1 MKPVAFEYVQTTSV
15 NQTLELLTDRGGAK
29 LLAGGQ
35 SLVPLMNF
43 RLNRP
48 ELVVD
53 INNLV
58 PELGQVIDNGSVLKV
73 GALVRHHELLT
84 NPLIQDR
91 VPVLAEAARHI
102 GHWAIRQRGT
112 IGGSVVHADPAAEL
126 PAVLVALSATIV
138 AQSQRGERRISA
150 EEFLMGYYTTV
161 LDSDELV
168 LAIEC
173 PIALSHLGFY
183 EVVRRPGDF
192 ALAGAVAEIKDGNA
206 FLTWFGIESRPR
218 RLKVGLWPDGFDEQR
233 ELIRAT
239 LENLELSPHDHE
251 KRALAF
257 TVGLRSLESVREA
270 D

>member
-1 MKPVAFEYVQTTSV
+1 MKPVAFEYVQTISV
-15 NQTLELLTDRGGAK
+15 NQTLDVLADRVGAK
-29 LLAGGQ
+29 VLAGGQ

-53 INNLV
+53 INNLAD
-58 PELGQVIDNGSVLKV
+58 ELGQVTDKGSVLKI

-91 VPVLAEAARHI
+91 VPVLAQAARQI

-138 AQSQRGERRISA
+138 AQSRRGERRMGT

-168 LAIEC
+168 LAIEV
-173 PIALSHLGFY
+173 PVPLSRLGFY

-192 ALAGAVAEIKDGNA
+192 ALAGAVAEIKGANA
-206 FLTWFGIESRPR
+206 ALTWFGIESRPR
-218 RLKVGLWPDGFDEQR
+218 RLEIGLWPDRLDEQR
-233 ELIRAT
+233 ELIRAS
-239 LENLELSPHDHE
+239 LEKLELSPHDHE
-251 KRALAF
+251 KRTLAV
-257 TVGLRSLESVREA
+257 TVGLRALESIREA